1 MLEVADLGPLGRRA
15 FRAQSSRSRWA
26 TVVALSGV
34 LTLQVGAPTLANA
47 AEGSTD
53 VELRRK
59 ASGLYENGVRAFE
72 GRRYREAVDQFLAA
86 DRLLPSAPL
95 SYNIALA
102 YENLLDV
109 AGALRFYRDYLR
121 RAPTASNGAKVRER
135 VRELEL
141 TLAQRGLQQVTVQTQ
156 PPGATV
162 VIDGEPVGVA
172 PWTGELAPGE
182 HSLALTLK
190 GKKDVERT
198 FLLPAA
204 HAIDVSQKLE
214 AAPGPAVAEGTPARR
229 SSDSS
234 AGESPATADAT
245 TERFGVWPW
254 VTLGASGAAFIAAG
268 TFELLRRDADDDA
281 KNATTQ
287 LGYQDRLD
295 AMSSHQTTARIFAGI
310 GGALLV
316 TGGTLLV
323 LRTWSDDDTRTGS
336 VSCVPTGCLGSF
348 RTSF

>member
-1 MLEVADLGPLGRRA
+1 MRKRA
-15 FRAQSSRSRWA
+15 MPARSFRARRLLGA
-26 TVVALSGV
+26 LLSGA
-34 LTLQVGAPTLANA
+34 LTLQVGAPALANA
-47 AEGSTD
+47 AEGRAD
-53 VELRRK
+53 PELRGK
-59 ASGLYENGVRAFE
+59 ASALYENGVRAFE
-72 GRRYREAVDQFLAA
+72 ARRYREAVDQFLAA

-121 RAPTASNGAKVRER
+121 RSPTANNGAKVRER

-190 GKKDVERT
+190 GRKDVERT
-198 FLLPAA
+198 FLLPAG
-204 HAIDVSQKLE
+204 HAIDVAQKLE
-214 AAPGPAVAEGTPARR
+214 VAPAPAISEGPGPRAPSAASTSPPAPGVAT
-229 SSDSS
+229 
-234 AGESPATADAT
+234 SPH
-245 TERFGVWPW
+245 FGVWPW
-254 VTLGASGAAFIAAG
+254 VTLGASGAAFVAAG
-268 TFELLRRDADDDA
+268 TFELLRRDSEDEA

-287 LGYQDRLD
+287 LGFQDRRD
-295 AMSSHQTTARIFAGI
+295 TMSSRQTTARIFAGL

-323 LRTWSDDDTRTGS
+323 LRAWSDDDDARSGS
-336 VSCVPTGCLGSF
+336 VSCAPTGCLGSF
-348 RTSF
+348 RATF